1 MDDPVIR
8 FDDVTRRFGAT
19 QALAGFSGSV
29 PAGSVTA
36 LLGRNGSGKTT
47 LMR

>member
-1 MDDPVIR
+1 MIEITGLT
-8 FDDVTRRFGAT
+8 FDYPGHRALNDVTLT
-19 QALAGFSGSV
+19 V

-36 LLGRNGSGKTT
+36 LVGPNGAGKTT